1 MGHYLLLIGYDD
13 AEREFIAHDS
23 YRGPQ
28 KRYSYAQV
36 SEYWQ
41 HFNHSYIV
49 LYESGLEQQML
60 GFLGPDADPQKNA
73 LTTLEEQRQAAL
85 REPENP
91 FIWFNIGSN
100 YVALAPW
107 YGREAFE
114 YAATAFDEA
123 RRNSLPFRMLWYQ
136 FGPLEA
142 YNAVGRYQD
151 TLTLAKVNL
160 NDGGGHFVEEI
171 WFHVGQA
178 RERMGEIS
186 SARENY
192 RRALEVNSNF
202 APAREAL
209 ATPPGRLS
217 RARPPRTRPR
227 QQPAFA
233 LHSAAASPPPEAPSC
248 KKPATPQP
256 APLAGIAAR
265 FLSLVI
271 DTLILAVLR
280 FALML
285 VLSPQSAGAEL
296 LTAFVLDIATT
307 TPYYWYFW
315 TRKAG
320 QTPGKSMLRIRVISV
335 SGDTL
340 DDRAALLRVLG
351 YYLGQLSLGLGFVW
365 AAFDREQQGCT
376 TNSPAAS
383 WLPAMSPLA
392 SSRNE
397 RRPGRN

>member
-1 MGHYLLLIGYDD
+1 MSGFFSTFARAALPAIALALLGALPALAQIAPAELPDAALITNFQFEFQGWNNCGPATLTNALTHFGYSDDQSRAANWLKPNREDKNVTPQEMVEFVNSELPELPVRALTRAGGDLQLLRTFIAGGHPVIIEQGYDPPPGDIGWMGHYLLLIGYDD

-209 ATPPGRLS
+209 ATL
-217 RARPPRTRPR
+217 
-227 QQPAFA
+227 Q
-233 LHSAAASPPPEAPSC
+233 
-248 KKPATPQP
+248 
-256 APLAGIAAR
+256 AG
-265 FLSLVI
+265 
-271 DTLILAVLR
+271 
-280 FALML
+280 
-285 VLSPQSAGAEL
+285 
-296 LTAFVLDIATT
+296 
-307 TPYYWYFW
+307 
-315 TRKAG
+315 
-320 QTPGKSMLRIRVISV
+320 
-335 SGDTL
+335 
-340 DDRAALLRVLG
+340 
-351 YYLGQLSLGLGFVW
+351 
-365 AAFDREQQGCT
+365 
-376 TNSPAAS
+376 
-383 WLPAMSPLA
+383 
-392 SSRNE
+392 
-397 RRPGRN
+397 